1 MDTLGIGLRI
11 TIAHEVLYNL
21 QAILDT
27 HLRHLGH
34 AVDALLLQLLPQQV
48 GEIFRA
54 INFVVLGHYRLI
66 PHLARGQEGFIGN
79 LVKIL
84 RTGQVQT
91 LIRATA
97 HHREIQRL
105 RVDGKLMFTELD
117 DILTIHIQL
126 LLILELA
133 YGLLVNALE
142 LTLDALR
149 FAGLIQ
155 RLQFLHAFT
164 DRINHSIAS
173 HVAVDVIDILKRPE
187 LVLNAL
193 EHAFGR

>member
-1 MDTLGIGLRI
+1 MDTLSIGLRI
-11 TIAHEVLYNL
+11 TVAHEVLYNL

-54 INFVVLGHYRLI
+54 INFVVLGNYRLI
-66 PHLARGQEGFIGN
+66 PHLVSGQKGFIGD
-79 LVKIL
+79 LVEIL
-84 RTGQVQT
+84 RAGQVQT
-91 LIRATA
+91 LIRTTA
-97 HHREIQRL
+97 HHCEIQRL
-105 RVDGKLMFTELD
+105 RVDGKLMFAELD

-142 LTLDALR
+142 LALDTLRLT
-149 FAGLIQ
+149 GLIQ
-155 RLQFLHAFT
+155 LLQFLHTFLERFNDSIT
-164 DRINHSIAS
+164 D

-193 EHAFGR
+193 EHALC